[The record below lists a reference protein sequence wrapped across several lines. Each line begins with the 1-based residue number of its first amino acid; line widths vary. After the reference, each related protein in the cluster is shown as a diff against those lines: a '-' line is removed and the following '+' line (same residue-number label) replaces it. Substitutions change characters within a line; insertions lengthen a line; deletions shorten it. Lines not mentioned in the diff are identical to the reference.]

1 MTRLFR
7 VNAEKI
13 EKMQADGGFAPT
25 GQKMGSSPTAGMRKY
40 WPDQAHGHLY
50 GHPFPGKQKEHR
62 GSTVLF
68 LRKEG
73 NYEKQ
78 TDECVL
84 TYLIETIISKD
95 PNTEKPP
102 DVPTALL
109 SAFSRSVRG

>member
-1 MTRLFR
+1 M
-7 VNAEKI
+7 VI
-13 EKMQADGGFAPT
+13 SM
-25 GQKMGSSPTAGMRKY
+25 
-40 WPDQAHGHLY
+40 
-50 GHPFPGKQKEHR
+50 
-62 GSTVLF
+62 VILF
-68 LRKEG
+68 LANKKSAVAVRCSFCEKEG

-109 SAFSRSVRG
+109 SAFSRSGRG